1 MSTQLTQHAAFGIAY
16 RLAMTPDARASALKA
31 KVKTTKGFSIRIG
44 LPNINPYVLDMTAEQ
59 FSEFK
64 STFEGTQ

>member
-1 MSTQLTQHAAFGIAY
+1 
-16 RLAMTPDARASALKA
+16 MTPDARASALKA